1 VTYPPIQRLR
11 CSLGEFLRKNPIGI

>member
-11 CSLGEFLRKNPIGI
+11 CSIGEFLRKNPIGI